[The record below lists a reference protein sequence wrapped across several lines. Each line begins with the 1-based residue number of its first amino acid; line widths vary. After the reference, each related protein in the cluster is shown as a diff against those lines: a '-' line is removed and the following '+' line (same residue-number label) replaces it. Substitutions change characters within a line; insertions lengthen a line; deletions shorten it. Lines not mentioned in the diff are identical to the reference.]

1 MVLEV
6 DQNWTELN
14 RNVRAFQRRS
24 QGGSITDVY
33 VCCMLQGDG
42 YFYMSLFGGNI
53 VLIVDLGGSARASL
67 ISKDLYL
74 SDSREHSALLD
85 LTQSAR

>member
-1 MVLEV
+1 
-6 DQNWTELN
+6 
-14 RNVRAFQRRS
+14 
-24 QGGSITDVY
+24 
-33 VCCMLQGDG
+33 MLQGDG

-67 ISKDLYL
+67 ISEDLYL